1 MGLTAGTGTALQ
13 HHEQGF
19 STRVSKTARKGQQ
32 RETVYPRLKPAKE
45 EQERQERG
53 ERDALCSGQAVH
65 QHLLHHEY
73 NKKHM
78 REPGSNMLE
87 SCPLDFR

>member
-45 EQERQERG
+45 DRKDKRG
-53 ERDALCSGQAVH
+53 EREMPCVRARLSINTS
-65 QHLLHHEY
+65 Y
-73 NKKHM
+73 ITSII
-78 REPGSNMLE
+78 RST
-87 SCPLDFR
+87 